1 MNENIN
7 LCEILAD
14 TPRGTRFHSPLLG
27 TVTYAGMDKSGNT
40 NICVEC
46 GHKRFWFR
54 KDGKISFP
62 YGSDTHSAECMLVPS
77 ETQRDWSKYKNP
89 KNTVA
94 KFDIRSLD
102 KFESVLVRSSS
113 QNTWDIDVFSH
124 IDKDGNVIC
133 LGGKREYVIPCN
145 KETEYLRETA
155 GNCKEYYRWWE

>member
-14 TPRGTRFHSPLLG
+14 TPRGTNFHSPLLG
-27 TVTYAGMDKSGNT
+27 AVTYAGMDKLGST

-62 YGSDTHSAECMLVPS
+62 YGSDTYSVECMLVPS
-77 ETQRDWSKYKNP
+77 ESQRDWSKYKSP
-89 KNTVA
+89 KHAVA

-102 KFESVLVRSSS
+102 KFDSVLVRSND
-113 QNTWDIDVFSH
+113 QDLWCADVFSH
-124 IDKDGNVIC
+124 IDKDGKAVC
-133 LGGKREYVIPCN
+133 LGGKRECVIPCN
-145 KETEYLRETA
+145 KDTEALRETVV
-155 GNCKEYYRWWE
+155 NCKEYYRWWE